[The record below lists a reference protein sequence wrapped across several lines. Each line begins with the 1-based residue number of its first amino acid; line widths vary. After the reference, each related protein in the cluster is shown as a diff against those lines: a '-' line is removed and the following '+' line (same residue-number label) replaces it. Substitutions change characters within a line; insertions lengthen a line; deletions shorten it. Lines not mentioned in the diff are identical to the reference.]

1 MRRIAW
7 SSDALDDLEDVM
19 FYIGAE
25 NPAAAH
31 RTAEGIKA
39 AILQLAEM
47 PVGRIGRVK
56 GTHEWFVRQTSYV
69 VSYSLSDDT
78 LNVLHVIHGARD
90 WPEGEWPAE

>member
-19 FYIGAE
+19 FYIGVE
-25 NPAAAH
+25 NPAASH
-31 RTAEGIKA
+31 LIVERIKA
-39 AILQLAEM
+39 TILQLAEM
-47 PVGRIGRVK
+47 PVGRVGRVK
-56 GTHEWFVRQTSYV
+56 GTHEWVVRQTSYI